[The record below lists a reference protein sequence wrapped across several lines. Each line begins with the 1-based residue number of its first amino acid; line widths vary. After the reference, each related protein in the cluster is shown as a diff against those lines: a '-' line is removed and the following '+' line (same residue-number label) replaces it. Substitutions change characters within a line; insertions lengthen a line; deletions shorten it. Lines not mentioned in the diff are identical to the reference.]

1 MIAISF
7 NVTSDINK
15 VLAQA
20 IQHQLDKWKSTFW
33 VARSDRITIHFW
45 PVMSRNCK
53 RICAFTS
60 VSPATWQIPQS
71 IKVPFYRKHLS
82 PHYCCTDNCYTAII
96 WSTIVSWQPKL
107 RSGGFCWGKVLLQCS
122 ALTLLVGRQE
132 GHPACKKLSSGVL
145 AWLSVWSEVQ
155 TCIWPSW

>member
-122 ALTLLVGRQE
+122 VHHSLRQKWVQLDGKVE
-132 GHPACKKLSSGVL
+132 VVAGKGKVQSHAAGNINKLWHVL
-145 AWLSVWSEVQ
+145 
-155 TCIWPSW
+155 